1 MLRVVTLGGLGAVVV
16 VLVSCAR
23 PSVSQGRTLY
33 QGNGCASCHGPDGHG
48 DGPLAPNLPAKP
60 IDFRDVSLF
69 KRGSSEDAI
78 AETLEEGISR
88 VHTIPALH
96 HTHHELLM
104 PKFDHLTKTER
115 RSIALYVISLR
126 AEDNQRRVQ
135 P

>member
-1 MLRVVTLGGLGAVVV
+1 MLRVVRLGGLGAVVV
-16 VLVSCAR
+16 LLVSCGR

-33 QGNGCASCHGPDGHG
+33 QENGCASCHGPDGHG

-115 RSIALYVISLR
+115 RSIARYVISLR
-126 AEDNQRRVQ
+126 VEDNQRRVQ